1 MSDFRS
7 RDSHRAAPRSTTPVV
22 TADRASLLPAV
33 RAEVHALRSDTQA
46 LWSNVS
52 FLKDALVIVPDHA
65 SAAGNSALLTDVS
78 DALDALAVIAERIG
92 RRTAAIDQYLTPAP
106 APVAPPREPFTV
118 LRRPGGSR

>member
-1 MSDFRS
+1 MSDS
-7 RDSHRAAPRSTTPVV
+7 RTRDHRRVASHDTTPP
-22 TADRASLLPAV
+22 ASDRASLLPSV
-33 RAEVHALRSDTQA
+33 RSEVHALRSDTQA

-52 FLKDALVIVPDHA
+52 FLKEALVIVPDHA

-92 RRTAAIDQYLTPAP
+92 RRTAAIDQYLTPTS
-106 APVAPPREPFTV
+106 APVSPPREPFTV